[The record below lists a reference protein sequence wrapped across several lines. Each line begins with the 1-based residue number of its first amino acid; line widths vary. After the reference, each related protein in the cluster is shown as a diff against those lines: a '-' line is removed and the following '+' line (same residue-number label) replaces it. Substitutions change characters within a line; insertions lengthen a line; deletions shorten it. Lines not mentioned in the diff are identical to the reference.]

1 MTDDADEA
9 DEVVVARFRHRH
21 EAEMAAGFLRDAGI
35 PYRLQIDDAGG
46 VDFGTT
52 FSRPPVLWVL
62 APDAEEA
69 REIIGVDETG
79 AHTVD
84 DPEEETG

>member
-1 MTDDADEA
+1 MRRDSDEP

-21 EAEMAAGFLRDAGI
+21 EAELAAGFLRDAGI

-52 FSRPPVLWVL
+52 FSRPPVLWVR
-62 APDAEEA
+62 ADDADEA
-69 REIIGVDETG
+69 RELIGVDETG
-79 AHTVD
+79 AHAVD
-84 DPEEETG
+84 EPEEEPR